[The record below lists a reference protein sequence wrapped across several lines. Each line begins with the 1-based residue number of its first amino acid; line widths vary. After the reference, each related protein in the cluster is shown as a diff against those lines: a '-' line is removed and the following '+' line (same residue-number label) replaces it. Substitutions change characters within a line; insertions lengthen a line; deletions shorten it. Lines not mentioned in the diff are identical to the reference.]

1 LATST
6 MIDDYLAYLQVER
19 CTSAH
24 AFDTYRR
31 DRAATANRS
40 RIAAGRRSGRGH
52 RDMACSGA
60 VRDRAGMRP
69 YGWRS

>member
-1 LATST
+1 

-19 CTSAH
+19 RMSAH
-24 AFDTYRR
+24 TLDAYRR
-31 DRAATANRS
+31 GRAATANPS
-40 RIAAGRRSGRGH
+40 RIAASRRSGRGH
-52 RDMACSGA
+52 RFGDMACSGA